1 MGRILYGVQG
11 DARGH
16 VSRALAISQ
25 ELPHHEFLFVGKG
38 TVRIL
43 KERGHRVEE
52 IPSFSTIIR
61 DNRVD
66 FTATLAD
73 AMKCIARL
81 GPAIK
86 RVSDLIKEYDPHLII
101 SDYEFVT
108 PRAAK
113 LLGRPCVSLGNEHL
127 MTQCTYDIPPGQRL
141 SRYLT
146 CFCIRFLFSAAD
158 RFLIPAFHPLPPID
172 QTKTEV
178 FPPLI
183 KPIVMQHRPTEG
195 DHAVVYVRGYDLNK
209 LIKLLRGR
217 RRKFVI
223 YGMGERP
230 PEGNLQFKK
239 SLENG
244 FLADLAA
251 CNYVIANG
259 GLSLLSEALHLGKP
273 VLCLPVQFLYE
284 QFFNA
289 YLLAKNGFGDYILDN
304 GSPEAGINFFENR
317 VEHYRT
323 RIKQHNFFG
332 NKQIAARLE
341 ELTGSEA
348 WQ

>member
-1 MGRILYGVQG
+1 MYGVQG

-25 ELPHHEFLFVGKG
+25 ELPHHEFLFVGQG

-61 DNRVD
+61 NNRVD
-66 FTATLAD
+66 FAATLSD
-73 AMKCIARL
+73 AMKCTVRL

-86 RVSDLIKEYDPHLII
+86 RVRDLIKAYDPHLII

-127 MTQCTYDIPPGQRL
+127 LTHCIYDPPPGQQL

-172 QTKTEV
+172 QTRTEV

-183 KPIVMQHRPTEG
+183 KPIVLEHRSTEG
-195 DHAVVYVRGYDLNK
+195 DHAVVYVRGYDPNK

-217 RRKFVI
+217 RRKYLI

-230 PEGNLQFKK
+230 PAGNLHFKK

-244 FLADLAA
+244 FLEDLAA
-251 CNYVIANG
+251 CDHVIANG
-259 GLSLLSEALHLGKP
+259 GLSLISEALHLGKP
-273 VLCLPVQFLYE
+273 VLCLPVHFLYE
-284 QFFNA
+284 QFCNA
-289 YLLAKNGFGDYILDN
+289 YFLAKNGFGHYILDN
-304 GSPEAGINFFENR
+304 GCPEAHINFFEDH

-323 RIKQHNFFG
+323 RIKQCNFFG

-341 ELTGSEA
+341 ELIES
-348 WQ
+348 